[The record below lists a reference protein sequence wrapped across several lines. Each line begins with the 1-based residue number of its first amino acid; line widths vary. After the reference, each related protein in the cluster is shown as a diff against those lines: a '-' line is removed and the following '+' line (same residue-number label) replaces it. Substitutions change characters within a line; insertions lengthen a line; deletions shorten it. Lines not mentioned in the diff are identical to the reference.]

1 MCGSREQQWSET
13 AAAAAAS
20 AMAAVA
26 NGVDINP
33 AHVKNATPPTVG
45 KENEREGRSLSCVVA
60 AVMVV
65 MVDLGCIVSMGDP
78 GRVSDEMGWPLGL

>member
-1 MCGSREQQWSET
+1 MRGSREQQWSET
-13 AAAAAAS
+13 AAAAAAAS

-45 KENEREGRSLSCVVA
+45 KEKERVGERGRKFELRGGDRDGRSWLHSFQ
-60 AVMVV
+60 
-65 MVDLGCIVSMGDP
+65 GDP
-78 GRVSDEMGWPLGL
+78 GRVSHEMG